1 MNNDLKRRYLETS
14 VTKLQGFH
22 YFVPT
27 GHHIRIQ
34 ADVEGMDIVRSYTPV
49 FKTFAADRDDPDE
62 EGGIHLLYKTYPD
75 GAMTY
80 GHLR

>member
-1 MNNDLKRRYLETS
+1 
-14 VTKLQGFH
+14 
-22 YFVPT
+22 
-27 GHHIRIQ
+27 
-34 ADVEGMDIVRSYTPV
+34 MDIVRSYTPV